1 MPNAEPGAINR
12 ASPDGSITASDGGP
26 DCPYC
31 RNMRFVINANNAVVP
46 CPQCSAAVEEAKRL
60 ARTDAATELDQFG
73 SALGRAASQTF
84 FNFNTT
90 LDGVESKVL
99 VACLEA
105 AKDFAEHQDQWLV
118 IYGRSGNGK
127 SHLAAAVHN
136 HVVNMGTPAIYI
148 TVPDMFYKLRRLFSR
163 DTLNGVSEFEDALD
177 IYRKA
182 PVLIMDDLGAERVSE
197 WANETLYSVI
207 DYRYRT
213 RMPTMITT
221 NLDPYS
227 AKNFDIRLVTRMT
240 DKELAHVIENTAPNF
255 RSRDRDSV

>member
-1 MPNAEPGAINR
+1 
-12 ASPDGSITASDGGP
+12 
-26 DCPYC
+26 
-31 RNMRFVINANNAVVP
+31 MRFVINASNAVVP
-46 CPQCSAAVEEAKRL
+46 CPHCAEAMLEARRV
-60 ARTDAATELDQFG
+60 ARTQAATELDKFG
-73 SALGRAASQTF
+73 SELGRAARQTF
-84 FNFNTT
+84 FNFDTT

-136 HVVNMGTPAIYI
+136 HIVNMGTPAIYI

-182 PVLIMDDLGAERVSE
+182 PVLIMDDLGSERVSE
-197 WANETLYSVI
+197 WASETLYSVL

-240 DKELAHVIENTAPNF
+240 DKELAYVIENTATNY
-255 RSRDRDSV
+255 RSRDRDSD